1 MNRVILMGRLTRD
14 PEVRYS
20 QGERSMAIAR
30 YTLAVDRRGRRGQ
43 EGSDQTA
50 DFINC
55 VAFDS
60 CNRIERLIWLNN
72 GKTLDTIVIKHK
84 LYAKKDLQQ
93 FSG

>member
-1 MNRVILMGRLTRD
+1 MGQFW
-14 PEVRYS
+14 YS
-20 QGERSMAIAR
+20 S
-30 YTLAVDRRGRRGQ
+30 
-43 EGSDQTA
+43 GSALLKCPATY
-50 DFINC
+50 
-55 VAFDS
+55 S